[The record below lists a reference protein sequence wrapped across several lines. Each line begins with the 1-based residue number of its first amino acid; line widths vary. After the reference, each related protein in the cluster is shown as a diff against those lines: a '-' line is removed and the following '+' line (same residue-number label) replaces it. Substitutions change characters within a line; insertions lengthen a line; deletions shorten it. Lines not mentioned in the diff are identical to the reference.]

1 MRGIEGEQVL
11 LRIIVSESRSYDGRP
26 LYRRIVEM
34 LREDGFAGATV
45 LKGIAGFGHDRRM
58 HSAALEVTAESDD
71 GVIMAIEHAR
81 RPLAAVQFHP
91 ESIMSLEA
99 DVGLRLLRNV
109 VTGLAAPP

>member
-58 HSAALEVTAESDD
+58 HSAALEVTAEGLPIVVEVVDTQERLD
-71 GVIMAIEHAR
+71 RVLPKLDALMAGGVVMMERAKVIR
-81 RPLAAVQFHP
+81 YGVDSSRP
-91 ESIMSLEA
+91 
-99 DVGLRLLRNV
+99 
-109 VTGLAAPP
+109 